1 MPLASAFVEAGRT
14 SASGHPASA
23 ASAAPITAGGDSS
36 GSDDD
41 GAGNEDTPADNFVS
55 PLSPRARA
63 LEERLRDWL
72 RREAFLGGVVL
83 LCVALLG
90 IFAGS
95 LSPAAPTAGAATS
108 GGLVVQTRQAGPYKV
123 TLKVTPASFGSNTF
137 TVSLKDAQGKPV
149 DGAAVTITTIMLD
162 MDMGPGS
169 LQLQPQAALGPGVY
183 TGDTDLTMA
192 GHWQINVKI
201 VPPGS
206 TAPIVAPFKF
216 SAS

>member
-1 MPLASAFVEAGRT
+1 VEDANGDAET
-14 SASGHPASA
+14 SA
-23 ASAAPITAGGDSS
+23 
-36 GSDDD
+36 
-41 GAGNEDTPADNFVS
+41 GA

-72 RREAFLGGVVL
+72 RREALLGGAVL

-95 LSPAAPTAGAATS
+95 LAPAAPPAQSAPS

-123 TLKVTPASFGSNTF
+123 TLKVTPASFGDNTF
-137 TVSLKDAQGKPV
+137 TVTLKDAQGKPV

-162 MDMGPGS
+162 MDMGPAS
-169 LQLQPQAALGPGVY
+169 LQLKPQQALGSGVY
-183 TGDTDLTMA
+183 TGNADLTMA

-201 VPPGS
+201 LPPS
-206 TAPIVAPFKF
+206 SNTPIIAPFKF